1 MSIQI
6 RSETDDDKTAVY
18 DINPAAFPTE
28 TEARLVDA
36 LRESA
41 SEYISQVAV
50 EDQNVV
56 GHIMFTP
63 VTLEPF
69 KDLRLMGLAPMA
81 VAPSVQRGGIG
92 SKLVKTGLL
101 RCTESDIGAVAV
113 LGHPQYYPR
122 FGFRPASQW
131 GIKSEYELIEEVFM
145 MMELSPGYL
154 QGYQGIIRYDAAF
167 ADT

>member
-18 DINPAAFPTE
+18 DINAAAFPTD

-50 EDQNVV
+50 EDKNVV

-63 VTLEPF
+63 VTLELF
-69 KDLRLMGLAPMA
+69 EDLRLMGLAPMA
-81 VAPSVQRGGIG
+81 VSPSLQRGGIG
-92 SKLVKTGLL
+92 SELVKTGLL
-101 RCTESDIGAVAV
+101 RCTESDVGAVAV

-131 GIKSEYELIEEVFM
+131 GIKSEYEVPEEVFM

>member
-6 RSETDDDKTAVY
+6 RSETDNDKTAVY
-18 DINPAAFPTE
+18 DVNAAAFATE
-28 TEARLVDA
+28 TEAKLVDV
-36 LRESA
+36 LRESS

-69 KDLRLMGLAPMA
+69 EDMRLMGLAPMA
-81 VAPSVQRGGIG
+81 VSPTLQRGGIG
-92 SKLVKTGLL
+92 SELVNTGLL
-101 RCTESDIGAVAV
+101 RCTESDVGAVAV

-131 GIKSEYELIEEVFM
+131 GIKSEYEVPEEVFM

-167 ADT
+167 ADI

>member
-1 MSIQI
+1 VSIQI
-6 RSETDDDKTAVY
+6 RSETDNDKTAVY
-18 DINPAAFPTE
+18 DVNAAAFATE
-28 TEARLVDA
+28 TEAKLVDV
-36 LRESA
+36 LRESS

-69 KDLRLMGLAPMA
+69 EDLRLMGLAPMA
-81 VAPSVQRGGIG
+81 VSPTLQRGGIG
-92 SKLVKTGLL
+92 SELVKTGLL
-101 RCTESDIGAVAV
+101 RCTESDVGAVAV

-131 GIKSEYELIEEVFM
+131 GIKSEYEVPEEVFM

-167 ADT
+167 ADI

>member
-1 MSIQI
+1 VSIQI
-6 RSETDDDKTAVY
+6 RSETDNDKTAVY
-18 DINPAAFPTE
+18 DVNAAAFATE
-28 TEARLVDA
+28 TEAKLVDV
-36 LRESA
+36 LRESS

-69 KDLRLMGLAPMA
+69 EDLRLMGLAPMA
-81 VAPSVQRGGIG
+81 VSPTLQRGGIG
-92 SKLVKTGLL
+92 SELVKTGLL
-101 RCTESDIGAVAV
+101 RCTESDVGAVAV

-131 GIKSEYELIEEVFM
+131 GIKSEYEVPEEVFM

-154 QGYQGIIRYDAAF
+154 QGYQGIIRYDAAS
-167 ADT
+167 ADI

>member
-1 MSIQI
+1 VSIQI
-6 RSETDDDKTAVY
+6 RSETDNDKTAVY
-18 DINPAAFPTE
+18 DVNAAAFATE
-28 TEARLVDA
+28 TEAKLVDA

-69 KDLRLMGLAPMA
+69 EDLRLMGLAPMA
-81 VAPSVQRGGIG
+81 VSPSMQRGGIG
-92 SKLVKTGLL
+92 SELVKTGLL
-101 RCTESDIGAVAV
+101 RCTESDVGAVAV

-131 GIKSEYELIEEVFM
+131 GIKSEYEVPEEVFM

>member
-1 MSIQI
+1 
-6 RSETDDDKTAVY
+6 VY
-18 DINPAAFPTE
+18 DINVSAFPTE
-28 TEARLVDA
+28 TEAKLVDA
-36 LRESA
+36 LRKSA

-50 EDQNVV
+50 EGQNVV

-69 KDLRLMGLAPMA
+69 EDLRLMGLAPMA
-81 VAPSVQRGGIG
+81 VSPSLQRGGIG
-92 SKLVKTGLL
+92 SELVKTGLL
-101 RCTESDIGAVAV
+101 RCTESDVGAVAV

-131 GIKSEYELIEEVFM
+131 GIKSEYEVPEEVFM

-154 QGYQGIIRYDAAF
+154 QGYQGIIRYDAVF
-167 ADT
+167 ADI

>member
-1 MSIQI
+1 VRIQI
-6 RSETDDDKTAVY
+6 RSETDDDKTAVH
-18 DINPAAFPTE
+18 DINAAAFPTE
-28 TEARLVDA
+28 TEASLVDT

-50 EDQNVV
+50 EDKNVV

-63 VTLEPF
+63 VTLELF
-69 KDLRLMGLAPMA
+69 EDLRLMGLAPMA
-81 VAPSVQRGGIG
+81 VSPSLQRGGIG
-92 SKLVKTGLL
+92 SELIKTGLL
-101 RCTESDIGAVAV
+101 RCTESNVGAVAV

-131 GIKSEYELIEEVFM
+131 GIKCEYEVPEEVFM

>member
-1 MSIQI
+1 
-6 RSETDDDKTAVY
+6 VY
-18 DINPAAFPTE
+18 DVNAAAFATE
-28 TEARLVDA
+28 TEAKLVDA

-41 SEYISQVAV
+41 SDYISQVAV

-69 KDLRLMGLAPMA
+69 EDLRLMGLAPMA
-81 VAPSVQRGGIG
+81 VSPSLQRGGIG
-92 SKLVKTGLL
+92 SELVKTGLL
-101 RCTESDIGAVAV
+101 RCTESDVGAVAV

-131 GIKSEYELIEEVFM
+131 GIKSEYEVPEEVFM

-167 ADT
+167 ADI

>member
-18 DINPAAFPTE
+18 DLNAAAFPTE

-63 VTLEPF
+63 VTLDPF
-69 KDLRLMGLAPMA
+69 EDLRLMGLAPMA
-81 VAPSVQRGGIG
+81 VSPSLQRGEIG
-92 SKLVKTGLL
+92 SELVKTGLL
-101 RCTESDIGAVAV
+101 RCTESDVGAVAV

-122 FGFRPASQW
+122 FGFRPASRW
-131 GIKSEYELIEEVFM
+131 GIKSEYEVPGEVFM

-154 QGYQGIIRYDAAF
+154 QGYQGIIRYDAVF
-167 ADT
+167 GDI

>member
-1 MSIQI
+1 M
-6 RSETDDDKTAVY
+6 Y
-18 DINPAAFPTE
+18 DINAAAFATE
-28 TEARLVDA
+28 TEAKLVDA

-69 KDLRLMGLAPMA
+69 EDLRLMGLAPMA
-81 VAPSVQRGGIG
+81 VSPSLQRGGIG
-92 SKLVKTGLL
+92 SELVKTGLL
-101 RCTESDIGAVAV
+101 RCTESDVGAVAV

-131 GIKSEYELIEEVFM
+131 GIKSEYEVPEEVFM

-167 ADT
+167 ADI

>member
-18 DINPAAFPTE
+18 DVNAAAFPTE
-28 TEARLVDA
+28 TEAKLVDA
-36 LRESA
+36 LRKSA

-69 KDLRLMGLAPMA
+69 EDLRLMGLAPMA
-81 VAPSVQRGGIG
+81 VSPSLQRGGIG
-92 SKLVKTGLL
+92 SELVKTGLL
-101 RCTESDIGAVAV
+101 RCTESDVGAVAV

-131 GIKSEYELIEEVFM
+131 GIKSEYEVPEEVFM

-154 QGYQGIIRYDAAF
+154 QDYQGIIRYDAVF
-167 ADT
+167 ADI

>member
-6 RSETDDDKTAVY
+6 RSETDNDKTAVY
-18 DINPAAFPTE
+18 DINAVAFATE
-28 TEARLVDA
+28 TEAKLVDA

-50 EDQNVV
+50 EGQNVV

-69 KDLRLMGLAPMA
+69 EDLRLMGLAPMA
-81 VAPSVQRGGIG
+81 VSPSLQCGGIG
-92 SKLVKTGLL
+92 SELVKTGLL
-101 RCTESDIGAVAV
+101 RCTESDVGAVAV

-131 GIKSEYELIEEVFM
+131 GIKSEYEVPEEVFM

-167 ADT
+167 ADI

>member
-18 DINPAAFPTE
+18 DINAAAFPTE

-41 SEYISQVAV
+41 SENISQVAV
-50 EDQNVV
+50 EAQNVV

-69 KDLRLMGLAPMA
+69 EDLRLMGLAPMA
-81 VAPSVQRGGIG
+81 VSPSLQRGGIG
-92 SKLVKTGLL
+92 SQLVKTGLL
-101 RCTESDIGAVAV
+101 RCTELDVGAVAV

-131 GIKSEYELIEEVFM
+131 CIKSEYEVPEEVFM

-154 QGYQGIIRYDAAF
+154 QGYQGIIRYDTAF
-167 ADT
+167 ADI

>member
-18 DINPAAFPTE
+18 DINAAAFPTE
-28 TEARLVDA
+28 TEAKLVDA
-36 LRESA
+36 LRKSA

-69 KDLRLMGLAPMA
+69 EDLRLMGLAPMA
-81 VAPSVQRGGIG
+81 VSPSLQRGGIG
-92 SKLVKTGLL
+92 SELVKTGLL
-101 RCTESDIGAVAV
+101 RCTESDVGAVAV

-131 GIKSEYELIEEVFM
+131 GIKSEYEVPEEVFM

-154 QGYQGIIRYDAAF
+154 QGYQGIVRYDAVF
-167 ADT
+167 ADI

>member
-6 RSETDDDKTAVY
+6 RSETDNDKTAVY
-18 DINPAAFPTE
+18 DVNAAAFATE
-28 TEARLVDA
+28 TEAKLVDV
-36 LRESA
+36 LRESS

-69 KDLRLMGLAPMA
+69 EDLRLMGLAPMA
-81 VAPSVQRGGIG
+81 VSPTLQRGGIG
-92 SKLVKTGLL
+92 SELVKTGLL
-101 RCTESDIGAVAV
+101 RCTESDVGAVAV

-131 GIKSEYELIEEVFM
+131 GIKSEYEVPEEVFM

-154 QGYQGIIRYDAAF
+154 QGYQGIIRYGAAF
-167 ADT
+167 ADI

>member
-1 MSIQI
+1 MSIRI

-18 DINPAAFPTE
+18 DINAAAFPTE
-28 TEARLVDA
+28 KEARLVDA
-36 LRESA
+36 LRDSA

-63 VTLEPF
+63 VTLELF
-69 KDLRLMGLAPMA
+69 EDLRLMGLAPMA
-81 VAPSVQRGGIG
+81 VSPSLQRGGIG
-92 SKLVKTGLL
+92 SELVKTGLL
-101 RCTESDIGAVAV
+101 RCTESNVGAVAV

-131 GIKSEYELIEEVFM
+131 GIKCEYEVPEEVFM

>member
-6 RSETDDDKTAVY
+6 RSETDNDKTAVY
-18 DINPAAFPTE
+18 DINAAAFATE
-28 TEARLVDA
+28 TEAKLVDA
-36 LRESA
+36 LRKSA

-69 KDLRLMGLAPMA
+69 EDLRLMGLAPMA
-81 VAPSVQRGGIG
+81 VSPSLQRGGIG
-92 SKLVKTGLL
+92 SELVKTGLL
-101 RCTESDIGAVAV
+101 RCTESDVGAVAV

-131 GIKSEYELIEEVFM
+131 GIKSEYEVPEEVFM

-167 ADT
+167 ADI

>member
-6 RSETDDDKTAVY
+6 RSETDNDKTAVY
-18 DINPAAFPTE
+18 DINAAAFATE
-28 TEARLVDA
+28 TEAKLVDA

-69 KDLRLMGLAPMA
+69 EDLRLMGLAPMA
-81 VAPSVQRGGIG
+81 VSPSLQRGGIG
-92 SKLVKTGLL
+92 SELVKTGLL
-101 RCTESDIGAVAV
+101 RCTESDVGAVAV

-131 GIKSEYELIEEVFM
+131 GIKSEYEVPEEVFM

-167 ADT
+167 ADI

>member
-6 RSETDDDKTAVY
+6 RSETDNDKTAVY
-18 DINPAAFPTE
+18 DVNAAAFATE
-28 TEARLVDA
+28 TEAKLVDV
-36 LRESA
+36 LRESS

-69 KDLRLMGLAPMA
+69 EDLRLMGLAPMA
-81 VAPSVQRGGIG
+81 VSPTLQRGGIG
-92 SKLVKTGLL
+92 SELVKTGLL
-101 RCTESDIGAVAV
+101 RCTESDVGAVAV

-131 GIKSEYELIEEVFM
+131 GIKSEYEVPEEVFM

-167 ADT
+167 ADI

>member
-1 MSIQI
+1 MSMQI
-6 RSETDDDKTAVY
+6 RSETDDDKAAVY
-18 DINPAAFPTE
+18 DINAAAFPTE
-28 TEARLVDA
+28 AEARLVDA

-50 EDQNVV
+50 ADQNVV

-69 KDLRLMGLAPMA
+69 EDLRLMGLAPMA
-81 VAPSVQRGGIG
+81 VSPSLQRGGIG
-92 SKLVKTGLL
+92 SELLKTGLL
-101 RCTESDIGAVAV
+101 RCTESDVGAVAV

-131 GIKSEYELIEEVFM
+131 GIKSEYEVPEEVFM
-145 MMELSPGYL
+145 MIELSPGYL
-154 QGYQGIIRYDAAF
+154 RGYQGTIRYDAAF
-167 ADT
+167 ADI

>member
-1 MSIQI
+1 
-6 RSETDDDKTAVY
+6 VY
-18 DINPAAFPTE
+18 DVNAAAFATE
-28 TEARLVDA
+28 TEAKLVDV

-50 EDQNVV
+50 ENQSVV

-69 KDLRLMGLAPMA
+69 EDLRLMGLAPMA
-81 VAPSVQRGGIG
+81 VSPSLQRGGIG
-92 SKLVKTGLL
+92 SELVKTGLL
-101 RCTESDIGAVAV
+101 RCTESDVGAVAV

-131 GIKSEYELIEEVFM
+131 GIKSEYQVPEEVFM

-167 ADT
+167 ADI

>member
-6 RSETDDDKTAVY
+6 RSETDNDKTAVY
-18 DINPAAFPTE
+18 DINAAAFPTE
-28 TEARLVDA
+28 TEAKLVDA
-36 LRESA
+36 LRKSA

-69 KDLRLMGLAPMA
+69 EDLRLMGLAPMA
-81 VAPSVQRGGIG
+81 VSPSLQRGGIG
-92 SKLVKTGLL
+92 SELVKTGLL
-101 RCTESDIGAVAV
+101 RCTESDVGAVAV

-131 GIKSEYELIEEVFM
+131 GIKSEYEVPEEVFM

-167 ADT
+167 ADI

>member
-1 MSIQI
+1 MSIQF

-18 DINPAAFPTE
+18 DINAAAFPTE

-69 KDLRLMGLAPMA
+69 EDLRLMGLAPMA
-81 VAPSVQRGGIG
+81 VAPSLQRGGIG
-92 SKLVKTGLL
+92 SELVKTGLL
-101 RCTESDIGAVAV
+101 RCTESAVGAVAV
-113 LGHPQYYPR
+113 LGHSQYYPR

-131 GIKSEYELIEEVFM
+131 GIKSEYEVPEEVFM

-154 QGYQGIIRYDAAF
+154 QGYQGTIRYDAAF
-167 ADT
+167 ADI